1 MFSLWK
7 LLKYLLCSIWHI
19 INYIRII
26 IINLV
31 VFFIIIS
38 ISLILYNKYKNYH
51 YYHNDTKKVLEIDF
65 HKDFSDTLHH
75 NKNLISNL
83 FNKFI
88 IHKDSNAIL
97 HIVKTIAKAKN
108 DKKISGI
115 ILKTNDLT
123 VNSIPTLRYLGTSLE
138 DFKKSGKPVYVVS
151 NSYTQEQYYIASFA
165 NQIILNPNGYVDL
178 HGFSINNLYYKKLL
192 QYLNIETHVFKI
204 GEYKSAVEP
213 FINHKMSIKNKIFF
227 TKLMNNLWK
236 NFIQQI
242 AYNRHTTTQNIFL
255 NDQDYITSLQNVHGN
270 LALYALQHNLVDQ
283 LLTNTTFENKMIQK
297 FGWDSTHTT
306 YNHINI
312 SDYFYQKY
320 IPNKTQNNIAVININ
335 DTLLYENINNILYQ
349 IHTVY
354 LDPHLKGVILKIN
367 SPGGSLMASQ
377 LILDELK
384 TLKKRHKPIV
394 VIMDSMAASG
404 AYLISTIADYIIS
417 DPMTFTGSIGIF
429 SIVNNFHKT
438 VNTIGIYNDGV
449 SISERS
455 NSVITQPLSD
465 IQKQIIHL
473 NLEDGYKQFI
483 EIISHYR
490 HKSLNSVQKLANG
503 MVFLGIEAKQYGL
516 VDSLG
521 NFDDAV
527 RKIAQ
532 LTHLK
537 KINLQ
542 LEYDNNTSIDIF
554 SFMMQLN
561 SHFFLQNIFSFFI
574 QNHLEKQMVSH
585 KLLFNNNFMN
595 MKNIYAVCTIQIY

>member
-7 LLKYLLCSIWHI
+7 LLKYLLCYIWHI

-26 IINLV
+26 IINMV

-38 ISLILYNKYKNYH
+38 ISIILYHRYKHYH
-51 YYHNDTKKVLEIDF
+51 YYHNDTKKVLEINF
-65 HKDFSDTLHH
+65 QTDFSDTLHH
-75 NKNLISNL
+75 NKNFISNL

-108 DKKISGI
+108 DNKISGI

-123 VNSIPTLRYLGTSLE
+123 VNSIPALRYLGASL
-138 DFKKSGKPVYVVS
+138 DNFKKSGKQVYVIS

-165 NQIILNPNGYVDL
+165 NKIILNPNGYVDL

-192 QYLNIETHVFKI
+192 QYLNIESNVFKI

-213 FINHKMSIKNKIFF
+213 FVNHKMSIKNKIFF
-227 TKLMNNLWK
+227 TQLINNLWK

-242 AYNRHTTTQNIFL
+242 ADNRHTTTQDIFL

-270 LALYALQHNLVDQ
+270 LALYALQHHLVDQ

-312 SDYFYQKY
+312 SDYFYQTY

-335 DTLLYENINNILYQ
+335 DTLLYENINNILDQ

-377 LILDELK
+377 LIFEELK

-438 VNTIGIYNDGV
+438 LNTIGIYNDGV

-455 NSVITQPLSD
+455 NSVLTQPLSD
-465 IQKQIIHL
+465 IQKKIIHL

-483 EIISHYR
+483 NIISYYR

-503 MVFLGIEAKQYGL
+503 MVFLGVEAKQYGL

-532 LTHLK
+532 LTHLQ

-542 LEYDNNTSIDIF
+542 LEFENNSSIDIF

-561 SHFFLQNIFSFFI
+561 SRFFLQNILSFFI
-574 QNHLEKQMVSH
+574 QSNLEKQIISQ
-585 KLLFNNNFMN
+585 KLLFNNNYMN